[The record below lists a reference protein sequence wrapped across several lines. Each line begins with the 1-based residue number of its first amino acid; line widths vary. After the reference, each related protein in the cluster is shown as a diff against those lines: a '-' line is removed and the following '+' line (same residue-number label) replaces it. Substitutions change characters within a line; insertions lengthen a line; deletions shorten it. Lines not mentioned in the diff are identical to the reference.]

1 MEDHREAAGG
11 SHCAGGAIWRIARLT
26 MTQPPLSP
34 YRIAK
39 SDPILP
45 VLAIVMA
52 FAALVFWR
60 LGTPSKIM
68 FDEVHYLP
76 AARHLIDLSSRL
88 NPEHPLLGK
97 ELIALGMMTFG
108 DNPFGWRFFIAAY
121 GTIGLY
127 AAIRAFWW
135 ASFSRVGTMLF
146 GLFLATNFIWFMLS
160 RIAILD
166 MAMAASLALVF
177 WQWAL
182 AARKG
187 RRVHLVLAGVAMGLS
202 MAGKWNG
209 VPLMALPGLW
219 YAWDRWQA
227 ARASGWRRGLDWLAG
242 RAGGAV
248 PGVCLVEAALWLGVL
263 PVLVYFATFTPA
275 MFYKVG
281 AISPWHLIEWQQTM
295 LKLQDSVVK
304 PHRYMSHW
312 YQWMLNARPIWFF
325 YEKWDGAQRG
335 VLMIGNPYT
344 MWAGLPALV
353 WCLADGLRRVMPRPL
368 AGLNR
373 LGRWAPDGQGRLAAL
388 AGGLVLFYF
397 LSLVFWALNGKP
409 VQFYHHYQLAAVFLD
424 GALALVL
431 AKLWGRGL
439 RWPTW
444 VSVALALIGFAYF
457 FPILAALP
465 LAGPKSFKWFMWLPI
480 WK

>member
-1 MEDHREAAGG
+1 
-11 SHCAGGAIWRIARLT
+11 
-26 MTQPPLSP
+26 MTQPISLPRRGDADPL
-34 YRIAK
+34 
-39 SDPILP
+39 LP
-45 VLAIVMA
+45 VLAIVAA

-76 AARHLIDLSSRL
+76 AARNLVALSSRL

-97 ELIALGMMTFG
+97 ELIALGMMTVG
-108 DNPFGWRFFIAAY
+108 DTPTGWRFFTALY
-121 GTIGLY
+121 GVIGLF
-127 AAIRAFWW
+127 AAIRAYWW
-135 ASFSRVGTMLF
+135 ASLSRTGTLLF
-146 GLFLATNFIWFMLS
+146 AAFLATNFIWFVLC

-166 MAMAASLALVF
+166 MAMAASLALSF

-187 RRVHLVLAGVAMGLS
+187 KRVHLALAGLFMGLS
-202 MAGKWNG
+202 LGGKWNG
-209 VPLMALPGLW
+209 APLMVMPGLW
-219 YAWDRWQA
+219 YACNRWQA
-227 ARASGWRRGLDWLAG
+227 SAGRPRRGLAWLLG
-242 RAGGAV
+242 TGGGAV
-248 PGVCLVEAALWLGVL
+248 PAVPLLEAVFWLGIL
-263 PVLVYFATFTPA
+263 PVLTYFATFIPA
-275 MFYKVG
+275 MFYRVG
-281 AISPWHLIEWQQTM
+281 AISPWHLVEWQQTM

-353 WCLADGLRRVMPRPL
+353 WGAVDGVLALRRRGAPL
-368 AGLNR
+368 PLLAR
-373 LGRWAPDGQGRLAAL
+373 MGRWAPTGADRLSRLA
-388 AGGLVLFYF
+388 GTSFVFYVA
-397 LSLVFWALNGKP
+397 SLVFWALNGKP

-424 GALALVL
+424 AALATVLVQ
-431 AKLWGRGL
+431 LWRRGL
-439 RWPTW
+439 RWPAW
-444 VSVALALIGFAYF
+444 ASAGLALAFFAYF

-465 LAGPKSFKWFMWLPI
+465 LPGVASFKLFTWMPV